1 MVEAKYHPTSLVPS
15 SIVTSTFSPFAT
27 PTRCG
32 SGSGARGAGKASRS
46 WKRHARIT
54 STTYASASPSAI
66 RRASIA
72 KNNVG
77 AQHAAPLR
85 GAIIARDA
93 LTANLS
99 SRDDPPH
106 LSLVPR
112 GDPVGLGVLPRLR
125 RAVSHRHHER
135 ACRDGGAGGGARG

>member
-1 MVEAKYHPTSLVPS
+1 MVGARYRPSSFVPS
-15 SIVTSTFSPFAT
+15 AVVTSTSWPFAT

-85 GAIIARDA
+85 GAPIARGA

-99 SRDDPPH
+99 SRDDPAH

-112 GDPVGLGVLPRLR
+112 GDPVGLGVLPGLR
-125 RAVSHRHHER
+125 HAVSHRHHE
-135 ACRDGGAGGGARG
+135 